1 MSENKYFFNRFA
13 ERLAP
18 TLAMM
23 APDRTRRALSIALV
37 GVQNGPFLMSQKREI
52 PTRMP
57 QKPSI
62 SLTDSL
68 NDWLQLWQ

>member
-1 MSENKYFFNRFA
+1 
-13 ERLAP
+13 
-18 TLAMM
+18 MM

-37 GVQNGPFLMSQKREI
+37 GVQNRTFLVSQKREI

-62 SLTDSL
+62 
-68 NDWLQLWQ
+68 